1 MSVHST
7 RRLAVAACLILS
19 LVTSAA
25 PAQAS
30 PPTQASPPGV
40 AWSPCF
46 HDFGPFQCATVPVP
60 LDHDKPNGATVLIA
74 LVRFPASDQAAK
86 IGSIFLNPGGP
97 GGSGIDFALG
107 VAPLFEAVGL
117 TSSFDIVGFDPR
129 GIGRST
135 GVRCFGT
142 QRQWGRVLAP
152 YAFPFTEEEEGPWIA
167 GELQFDETCDQRA
180 GRILDH
186 MATADVAR
194 DLDRLRAAVGDEKL
208 TYLGISYGTYLG
220 NTFANLFPDNFR
232 AMVLDSALDPVA
244 WSTGEAGEE
253 GLPFSTRLRSSV
265 GAGATLDE
273 FFRLCDAGG
282 PNCAFAG
289 DSAARFA
296 ALADQL
302 KAGPIE
308 VVDPVTG
315 AIVPFRYQD
324 LIINA
329 LISMYDAAS
338 WPALA
343 EFFTFIEQEASSV
356 TLGHALA
363 KLWVA
368 QGYISKRG
376 FPRYFNALEGF
387 PAVACSDSDNP
398 DDYAVWSEVAPADD
412 AAHGY
417 FGRPWTWTSS
427 ICAQWP
433 GADADRYMG
442 PFDADTAAPILF
454 LNNLFD
460 PATRYEGAVDAEA
473 ALPNAALITVNGWG
487 HGAAPTSSCAIEAVV
502 GYLFTGVSPGDLSC
516 DPDVVPFAEPAAAV
530 AQARNSGFGR
540 PLTPTWL
547 LPDRLRSA
555 IGR

>member
-1 MSVHST
+1 MPSGSI
-7 RRLAVAACLILS
+7 RRLAVAACL
-19 LVTSAA
+19 LVGLLGWTP
-25 PAQAS
+25 PAH
-30 PPTQASPPGV
+30 ASPPGI

-46 HDFGPFQCATVPVP
+46 RDFGPFQCASVPVP
-60 LDHDKPNGATVLIA
+60 LDYDEPNGATVLVA
-74 LVRFPASDQAAK
+74 LVRLPASDQASK
-86 IGSIFLNPGGP
+86 IGSIFVNPGGP
-97 GGSGIDFALG
+97 GGSGIEFALG
-107 VAPLFEAVGL
+107 VAPLFAASGL
-117 TSSFDIVGFDPR
+117 SASFDLVGFDPR

-135 GVRCFGT
+135 AIRCFGT
-142 QRQWGRVLAP
+142 QRQWGSVLVP
-152 YAFPFTEEEEGPWIA
+152 YAFPFTADEEGPWIA
-167 GELQFDETCDQRA
+167 GELHMDDVCDQRA

-194 DLDRLRAAVGDEKL
+194 DLDTLRAAVGDEKL

-220 NTFANLFPDNFR
+220 NTYANLFPDNFR

-244 WSTGEAGEE
+244 WSTGVAGEE
-253 GLPFSTRLRSSV
+253 GLPFSTRLRSSI
-265 GAGATLDE
+265 GAQATLDE

-282 PNCAFAG
+282 PNCAFSG

-302 KAGPIE
+302 KAGPID
-308 VVDPVTG
+308 VVDPISG
-315 AIVPFRYQD
+315 AVVPFRYQD
-324 LIINA
+324 LIANA
-329 LISMYDAAS
+329 LFSMYDAAS

-343 EFFTFIEQEASSV
+343 QFLAFIEQQASAA
-356 TLGHALA
+356 TLGKALA
-363 KLWVA
+363 RLWVD

-387 PAVACSDSDNP
+387 PSVACSDTDNP

-417 FGRPWTWTSS
+417 FVRQWTWASS

-442 PFDADTAAPILF
+442 PFDSETEAPILF
-454 LNNLFD
+454 LNNRFD
-460 PATRYEGAVDAEA
+460 PATRYEGAVAAES

-487 HGAAPTSSCAIEAVV
+487 HGATPTSSCAIAAVV
-502 GYLFTGVSPGDLSC
+502 GYLLTGDSPGDLTC
-516 DPDVVPFAEPAAAV
+516 DPDVVPFADPVAAA
-530 AQARNSGFGR
+530 AQARSGGFGR

-547 LPDRLRSA
+547 LPPSLKEA